1 MSKDRRTGWLAELQ
15 VGDKVFIHS
24 AFGVSLRKVEK
35 ISPTGRLTVGVQ
47 VFNASGS
54 LRTSDI
60 YSNTRLE
67 EYTEEKYQ
75 KHLLR
80 IKKLKLVEYIEKTP
94 RYILRD
100 LPVEALEKFVEAI
113 KEVKGENKND

>member
-1 MSKDRRTGWLAELQ
+1 MSKDKRTGWLAELQ
-15 VGDKVFIHS
+15 VGDKVFVRGS
-24 AFGVSLRKVEK
+24 FGVSLRKVEK

-67 EYTEEKYQ
+67 EYIPIEEFMK
-75 KHLLR
+75 R
-80 IKKLKLVEYIEKTP
+80 
-94 RYILRD
+94 
-100 LPVEALEKFVEAI
+100 LEE
-113 KEVKGENKND
+113 